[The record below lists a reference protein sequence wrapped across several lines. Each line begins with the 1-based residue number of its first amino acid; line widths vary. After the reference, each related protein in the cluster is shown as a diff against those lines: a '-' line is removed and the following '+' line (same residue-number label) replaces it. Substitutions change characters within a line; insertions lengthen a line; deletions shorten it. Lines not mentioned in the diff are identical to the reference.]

1 MKVCNFSLG
10 KFFIF
15 LCFSFISIFN
25 LSASCVKV
33 EKPYFIFL
41 PEDGDECVDKS
52 KNGALPLYSNFEVLI
67 PGKTRNGYTIE
78 LVFDRDNQAELSG
91 EQSLF
96 AFYSREDNVNPV
108 YELVLRGSSVFYKI
122 NNEEQDG
129 VDLSVAEINDPDII
143 EPHSIVITHDNF
155 NNILYLN
162 IDSGAD
168 LEIKN
173 VPKVNVAYIGKV
185 ELGKNYVGEIGEMR
199 IWGVKFNINQRS
211 AAARLLAGMTG
222 AKISTIE
229 TVKDENGITTSAV
242 PKVNLIK
249 CQNNMIVI
257 NGECNN
263 AIITGFIPPS
273 NSIYNGGSDGKITYD
288 PIHDGKEN
296 AKLLDCNVG
305 YEAGDTSPKYW
316 FTADNGVVSAHIEGS
331 CVEKTYILGQDG
343 NDALPA
349 NATDPGILTF
359 SSLANYTSS
368 NPQPLE
374 CDSGYEKSSDIG
386 VYLDSNDILKAQGSC
401 TYINVA
407 PSNCYD
413 TLVFTAGSICNGM
426 LVVDRDM
433 LNSSR
438 DDGSFDFKPEDPYTT
453 HTNGI
458 TYSWA
463 NNDRNIFTGQV
474 TTMVNLLYGYS
485 NFNEDISYWD
495 TSNVTTMGAMFR
507 GATSFNQDISGWD
520 TGEVTTMSNMFRD
533 SSFNGKLSN
542 WNTSKVMSMSGMFAG
557 NSAFNQDISGWDTGN
572 VESMALMFQGA
583 SSFNKNIS
591 GWNTGKV
598 KRMYSMFQGASSFN
612 QDISGWDTG
621 SATKMYSMFQG
632 ASSFNPTDLNNNP
645 VALNWDTKNVTDM
658 SYMFYNSIFS
668 GDISNWNTGNVT
680 NMNSMFRG
688 SQFNKNIS
696 SWNTGKVAS
705 MGRMF
710 DGNNVFNH
718 DLSGWCVGLVSDVAM
733 VIDNNNNNTA
743 PSFINSSTFP
753 SNYLP
758 PFGTADNCPPVAP

>member
-15 LCFSFISIFN
+15 FCFSFISIFN

-96 AFYSREDNVNPV
+96 AFYSEDNANPV

-143 EPHSIVITHDNF
+143 KPHSIVITHDNF

-199 IWGVKFNINQRS
+199 IYGVKFNINQRS

-229 TVKDENGITTSAV
+229 TVKDENGITRSAV
-242 PKVNLIK
+242 SKVNLIK

-263 AIITGFIPPS
+263 AIITGFEPPL
-273 NSIYNGGSDGKITYD
+273 NSIYDGGSNITYD
-288 PIHDGKEN
+288 PIHDGQEN

-305 YEAGDTSPKYW
+305 YEAGVISPKYW
-316 FTADNGVVSAHIEGS
+316 FTADNGIVSAHIEGS

-349 NATDPGILTF
+349 NATDPGVLTV

-374 CDSGYEKSSDIG
+374 CDSGYEKSSDLG

-407 PSNCYD
+407 PSDCYD
-413 TLVFTAGSICNGM
+413 PSVTAGSICNGM

-438 DDGSFDFKPEDPYTT
+438 DDGSFDFKPTDTYTT
-453 HTNGI
+453 HTDGI

-463 NNDRNIFTGQV
+463 NNDHNIFTGQV
-474 TTMVNLLYGYS
+474 TDMSSLIYAKSGFNL
-485 NFNEDISYWD
+485 DISYWD
-495 TSNVTTMGAMFR
+495 TSNVANMSAMFR
-507 GATSFNQDISGWD
+507 QATSFNQDISGWD
-520 TGEVTTMSNMFRD
+520 TGNVENMAAMFRQAT
-533 SSFNGKLSN
+533 SFN
-542 WNTSKVMSMSGMFAG
+542 
-557 NSAFNQDISGWDTGN
+557 Q
-572 VESMALMFQGA
+572 
-583 SSFNKNIS
+583 NIS
-591 GWNTGKV
+591 NWNTGKV
-598 KRMYSMFQGASSFN
+598 TNMDSMFY
-612 QDISGWDTG
+612 I
-621 SATKMYSMFQG
+621 
-632 ASSFNPTDLNNNP
+632 ASSFNPTDPNNPTNP
-645 VALNWDTKNVTDM
+645 VALNWDTQNVTNM
-658 SYMFYNSIFS
+658 RYMFSNSGFN
-668 GDISNWNTGNVT
+668 GDVSSWNTGNVT
-680 NMNSMFRG
+680 NMYSMFRSTSFNGDLSSWDVSKVKDFTRMFYLNTSFNNNSISNWNIGAYYTTPRVVMREMFRG
-688 SQFNKNIS
+688 S
-696 SWNTGKVAS
+696 
-705 MGRMF
+705 
-710 DGNNVFNH
+710 VFNH
-718 DLSGWCVGLVSDVAM
+718 DLSAWNAVNVTNRMQMFKESAFNNNSISNWNTSNVTSMMQMFNGNADFNHDISGWCVEKVTDV
-733 VIDNNNNNTA
+733 VTDVDKT
-743 PSFINSSTFP
+743 SFSSTLN
-753 SNYLP
+753 SAYLP
-758 PFGTADNCPPVAP
+758 PFGTVNNCPFVAP

>member
-263 AIITGFIPPS
+263 AIISGFIPPS
-273 NSIYNGGSDGKITYD
+273 NSSYNGGSDIEYD
-288 PIHDGKEN
+288 SAHIGREN
-296 AKLLDCNVG
+296 AVILSCNPG
-305 YEAGDTSPKYW
+305 YEIDGTDPKYW
-316 FTADNGVVSAHIEGS
+316 FNLNGDLASVEIEGGCKEKIYYLTTIPANMRDPGAIAGSKLSTANYQNPMKVSCYARYDTADPEG
-331 CVEKTYILGQDG
+331 KLGLYID
-343 NDALPA
+343 
-349 NATDPGILTF
+349 
-359 SSLANYTSS
+359 
-368 NPQPLE
+368 E
-374 CDSGYEKSSDIG
+374 
-386 VYLDSNDILKAQGSC
+386 NDILQLRGDC
-401 TYINVA
+401 NQYIGADPQCYTA
-407 PSNCYD
+407 PI
-413 TLVFTAGSICNGM
+413 GSIGNANGCNQMLIVDIGM
-426 LVVDRDM
+426 LRAAKND
-433 LNSSR
+433 N
-438 DDGSFDFKPEDPYTT
+438 SFDFKPSDSYTS
-453 HTNGI
+453 HSNNI
-458 TYSWA
+458 TYKFEKTDGS
-463 NNDRNIFTGQV
+463 NNTGNIFTGRV
-474 TTMVNLLYGYS
+474 TDLSGLFSYKTFNGDISHWDVTAVTSMYQFLHKSTFNNNSVSNWDVRNVTNMIMAFAGTNFNHDLSNWDVSYVTQMDGMFLESGFNNNSISNWNVSRNS
-485 NFNEDISYWD
+485 NF
-495 TSNVTTMGAMFR
+495 SNMFSQS
-507 GATSFNQDISGWD
+507 SFNQDLSNWDVSNATIFQGMFAGSSTFNNNSISNWNVKN
-520 TGEVTTMSNMFRD
+520 VTNMHKMFYNNKF
-533 SSFNGKLSN
+533 FNQDLSN
-542 WNTSKVMSMSGMFAG
+542 WNTNSVTNMAEMFYG
-557 NSAFNQDISGWDTGN
+557 TVFNQN
-572 VESMALMFQGA
+572 
-583 SSFNKNIS
+583 
-591 GWNTGKV
+591 
-598 KRMYSMFQGASSFN
+598 
-612 QDISGWDTG
+612 
-621 SATKMYSMFQG
+621 
-632 ASSFNPTDLNNNP
+632 
-645 VALNWDTKNVTDM
+645 
-658 SYMFYNSIFS
+658 
-668 GDISNWNTGNVT
+668 ISNWCVQNVT
-680 NMNSMFRG
+680 NYNAFSNNG
-688 SQFNKNIS
+688 SLS
-696 SWNTGKVAS
+696 SSYT
-705 MGRMF
+705 
-710 DGNNVFNH
+710 
-718 DLSGWCVGLVSDVAM
+718 
-733 VIDNNNNNTA
+733 
-743 PSFINSSTFP
+743 PSF
-753 SNYLP
+753 
-758 PFGTADNCPPVAP
+758 GTSDNCN